1 MHPIQNVV
9 LAALWAVAAWRLPSA
24 VRGAKQRSVWIAFA
38 SIAAANTLAHP
49 AVKSLLNE
57 VTGINNLATL
67 ASNLAGILGF
77 SAFVQFVVSVA
88 RPRAI
93 RSSRR
98 LLTACGFVGAFA
110 LVFLFAIAP
119 RPRNVD
125 NFFEAYTGRPLGT
138 AYCCVFLG
146 YVGVSTVIATCLFT
160 GCSRHAADPWLRAG
174 LRLLGT
180 GTAVGALYTIFCA
193 ARMLTWLAHQPFV
206 TNDHTAAAV
215 AHIIQD
221 TAIALIV
228 VGNSLPACGVLQR
241 NLSDRRTLRR
251 LRPLWSALTDAVP
264 DVILEAPV
272 PRCPRIRLLRQI
284 IEIHDAML
292 ILACYVPLRLR
303 QQAHSRAAQVL
314 QDEQAR
320 TALAQ
325 ALWLRAACEAKR
337 AGTQPSAHSVDEPT
351 AHPEHFAFDFDFEVA
366 RLQQLCDAY
375 NSPTAEAFARE
386 HRPDMHDA

>member
-1 MHPIQNVV
+1 MHPIQNIV

-38 SIAAANTLAHP
+38 SLAAANTLTHP
-49 AVKSLLNE
+49 AVECPLNE

-67 ASNLAGILGF
+67 ARNLLGILGF

-98 LLTACGFVGAFA
+98 LLTVCGFAGAFA
-110 LVFLFAIAP
+110 LVFLFAVAP

-125 NFFEAYTGRPLGT
+125 DFFEAYTGRPLGT

-146 YVGVSTVIATCLFT
+146 YVGFSTVIATCLFT
-160 GCSRHAADPWLRAG
+160 GYSRHAGDPWLRAG

-180 GTAVGALYTIFCA
+180 GTALGALYALFCA
-193 ARMLTWLAHQPFV
+193 ARMLTRLAHQPFV
-206 TNDHTAAAV
+206 PDDHTAVIV
-215 AHIIQD
+215 AHILQD
-221 TAIALIV
+221 TAMALIV
-228 VGNSLPACGVLQR
+228 IGNSIPACGVLR
-241 NLSDRRTLRR
+241 RTLGDRRTLRR
-251 LRPLWSALTDAVP
+251 LRPLWSALTEAVP
-264 DVILEAPV
+264 DVVLEAPI
-272 PRCPRIRLLRQI
+272 PRWPRVRLLRQI
-284 IEIHDAML
+284 IEIHDAIL
-292 ILACYVPLRLR
+292 ILACYIPPQLRE
-303 QQAHSRAAQVL
+303 QAHGRAAQVL
-314 QDEQAR
+314 QDEDGR

-337 AGTQPSAHSVDEPT
+337 AGTQPSAHSVEEPT
-351 AHPEHFAFDFDFEVA
+351 AHPEHLAFDFAFEVA
-366 RLQQLCDAY
+366 RIQRLCDAY

-386 HRPDMHDA
+386 HRLEHA

>member
-9 LAALWAVAAWRLPSA
+9 LAALWAVTAWRLPAA
-24 VRGAKQRSVWIAFA
+24 VREAKQRSAWIAFA
-38 SIAAANTLAHP
+38 SMAAANTLAHP
-49 AVKSLLNE
+49 AVESPFNE

-67 ASNLAGILGF
+67 TRNLIGILGF

-98 LLTACGFVGAFA
+98 LLTVCGFVGAFG
-110 LVFLFAIAP
+110 LVFLFAVTP
-119 RPRNVD
+119 RPRNVE

-160 GCSRHAADPWLRAG
+160 GYSRHTEDAWLRAG

-180 GTAVGALYTIFCA
+180 GTAIGTLYTIFCA
-193 ARMLTWLAHQPFV
+193 ARMLTRLAHQPFV

-228 VGNSLPACGVLQR
+228 VGSSIPACGVLR
-241 NLSDRRTLRR
+241 RTLGDRRTLRR

-272 PRCPRIRLLRQI
+272 PRCSRIRLLRQI

-292 ILACYVPLRLR
+292 VLACYAPPQLHE
-303 QQAHSRAAQVL
+303 QAHSRAAQVL
-314 QDEQAR
+314 QDEEGRA
-320 TALAQ
+320 ALAQ
-325 ALWLRAACEAKR
+325 ALWLRAACEAKH
-337 AGTQPSAHSVDEPT
+337 AGAQPSAHSVEERT
-351 AHPEHFAFDFDFEVA
+351 AHPEHLAFDFGSEVA
-366 RLQQLCDAY
+366 RVQQLCDAY

-386 HRPDMHDA
+386 HRLEHA